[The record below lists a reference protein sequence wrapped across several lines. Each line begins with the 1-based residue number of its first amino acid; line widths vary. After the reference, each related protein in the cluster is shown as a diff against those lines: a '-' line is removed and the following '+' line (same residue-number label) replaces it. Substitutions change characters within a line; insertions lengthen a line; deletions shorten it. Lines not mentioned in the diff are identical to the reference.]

1 MKRVLDDDAAHA
13 MDMDFCNCLGLD
25 AFPDPLEDSAAF
37 EEVFSKTINGPE
49 GMKTLRASIQSI
61 DVAVQRLWAMK
72 ACFYAIE
79 AKLSGRY

>member
-13 MDMDFCNCLGLD
+13 MDMDFCHCLGLD

-37 EEVFSKTINGPE
+37 EEVFSKKISGPE
-49 GMKTLRASIQSI
+49 GAAMLRASISAI
-61 DVAVQRLWAMK
+61 DVEVQRLWAMK

-79 AKLSGRY
+79 AKLMGKY